1 MPESTSTGK
10 LDSDKGRTPSET
22 ARRRDGSD
30 FELSSF
36 FPYLV
41 RIYYRAVS
49 QSVSSIYSTLYGL
62 SVSEWRT
69 MAVLGPHQPLSA
81 SEIVE
86 RSSMDKVNVSRA
98 IAGLRKKGFLGRGV
112 NADDRRRVV
121 LWLTENGN
129 DVFQTLVPLIREL
142 EAKLLDGLSE
152 DEQATLIRLMEKV
165 RNNAAAVAPVRPFEE
180 DDEDQ

>member
-1 MPESTSTGK
+1 MPEGPNSRKPVSGTGG
-10 LDSDKGRTPSET
+10 SHSE
-22 ARRRDGSD
+22 AIRRRNGNG
-30 FELSSF
+30 FEISSF

-49 QSVSSIYSTLYGL
+49 QSVSNIYSTQFDL

-81 SEIVE
+81 SEIVKH
-86 RSSMDKVNVSRA
+86 SSMDKVNVSRA

-112 NADDRRRVV
+112 NTDDRRRVV
-121 LWLTENGN
+121 LWLTEKGN
-129 DVFQTLVPLIREL
+129 EVFQTLVPQVLEL
-142 EAKLLDGLSE
+142 EARLLDGLSE

-165 RNNAAAVAPVRPFEE
+165 RNNATAAAPMRSFEE
-180 DDEDQ
+180 DFEDS

>member
-1 MPESTSTGK
+1 MKNGGAI
-10 LDSDKGRTPSET
+10 D
-22 ARRRDGSD
+22 RRYPID
-30 FELSSF
+30 FDLQTF

-49 QSVSSIYSTLYGL
+49 QSVTNIYSTLYGL

-98 IAGLRKKGFLGRGV
+98 IAGLRKKGLLGRGV
-112 NADDRRRVV
+112 NTDDRRRIV
-121 LWLTENGN
+121 LWLTERGLE
-129 DVFQTLVPLIREL
+129 VFRTLVPLVREL
-142 EAKLLDGLSE
+142 EVKLLDGLSE
-152 DEQATLIRLMEKV
+152 DERTTLIRLMEKV
-165 RNNAAAVAPVRPFEE
+165 RKNAEAAAPLRPFEE
-180 DDEDQ
+180 NFEDS